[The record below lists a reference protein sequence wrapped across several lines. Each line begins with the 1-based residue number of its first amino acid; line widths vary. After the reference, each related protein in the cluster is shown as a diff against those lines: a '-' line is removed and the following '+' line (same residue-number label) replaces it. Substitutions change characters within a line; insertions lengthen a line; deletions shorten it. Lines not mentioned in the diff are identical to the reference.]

1 MPQVATIDHIRRR
14 VQEIQQDYPGLATEG
29 DAFAVWSIAF
39 IHKLSLDDAIE
50 CAATRGQV
58 GTGDGGVDGVV
69 VDEADGVVYLIQCK
83 YSDHDSANFDATA
96 LSELNTGLNRMLS
109 PIYSEQIGGEFAKKA
124 EQVRAALSGNA
135 DLILE
140 VVILGSATQ
149 SLLSAAASV
158 SRESPD
164 LKVQGEVW
172 DIARIDDEWTER
184 TTIRDLAD
192 VDVIIRTTGPLIDVP
207 TVGIEGLS
215 SYGIAILDGRSL
227 GDVARTYGPRLVDM
241 NVRYQLRKTKINDA
255 IAQTATN
262 PLEQAQFLVLNNGL
276 TIICDAIT
284 ESATDHVTL
293 RNPQIVNG
301 AQTALTI
308 GDNVDLIQP
317 DAVKVLARIMV
328 VDKTIDE
335 GPSLARLISEA
346 TNRQNPISS
355 ADLKAHDRLQIRI
368 ESDLKKLPDSWYY
381 ERRRNGYAS
390 LSNAE
395 KQKFVGKITKEELGQ
410 RYRALIGEPAK
421 AVTAKATI
429 FDSTSLYGKIFD
441 DSIPVEMY
449 VLAYQLFEFYHRLL
463 NKPNASLR
471 QDIYVDFDEDTRL
484 LLMRARNQFAAHA
497 TALAYFLLARHYKNL
512 SPVRA
517 YQVALDSRDQGVA
530 YRPLHQ
536 LVVMTLIKWAISRQQ
551 SAIEKGE
558 SFNIK
563 YEFESGDTFGLLC
576 QDAKMAVQ
584 FFGKQT
590 LDLLPD

>member
-1 MPQVATIDHIRRR
+1 MPQIATINYIRRA
-14 VQEIQQDYPGLATEG
+14 VQDIQQDYPGLAAEG

-39 IHKLSLDDAIE
+39 IHKLSLDDAVE
-50 CAATRGQV
+50 CASTRGQA

-69 VDEADGVVYLIQCK
+69 VDEADGVVYLVQCK
-83 YSDHDSANFDATA
+83 YSDSDSATFDDTA
-96 LSELNTGLNRMLS
+96 LSELHTGLNRMLS
-109 PIYSEQIGGEFAKKA
+109 PIYSAQIGGEFAKKA
-124 EQVRAALSGNA
+124 ERVRDALSGNA

-140 VVILGSATQ
+140 VVIFGSATP
-149 SLLSAAASV
+149 SLLSAAATV
-158 SRESPD
+158 SQESPD

-172 DIARIDDEWTER
+172 DIARIDEEWTER
-184 TTIRDLAD
+184 TTIRDLTDID
-192 VDVIIRTTGPLIDVP
+192 VTIQTTGPLIDVP
-207 TVGIEGLS
+207 TVGIQGLS

-227 GDVARTYGPRLVDM
+227 GDVARTYGARLVDM
-241 NVRYQLRKTKINDA
+241 NVRYQLRRTKINDA

-276 TIICDAIT
+276 TIICDDIT
-284 ESATDHVTL
+284 QTASDHITL

-308 GDNVDLIQP
+308 GDNVERIQP
-317 DAVKVLARIMV
+317 RTVKVLARIMV

-368 ESDLKKLPDSWYY
+368 ESDLRKLPGSWYY
-381 ERRRNGYAS
+381 ERRRNGFAS

-410 RYRALIGEPAK
+410 RYRAMTGEPAK
-421 AVTAKATI
+421 AVTAKSTI

-441 DSIPVEMY
+441 ESIPVEMY
-449 VLAYQLFEFYHRLL
+449 VLAYQLFDFYHRLL

-471 QDIYVDFDEDTRL
+471 QDIYADFDENTRL

-497 TALAYFLLARHYKNL
+497 TALAYFLLERHYKNL
-512 SPVRA
+512 SPARA
-517 YQVALDSRDQGVA
+517 YEVAMDSREEGAV

-536 LVVMTLIKWAISRQQ
+536 LVVMTLIKWAVSRQQ

-563 YEFESGDTFGLLC
+563 YEFESNDTFSLLC
-576 QDAKMAVQ
+576 QDAKMAAQ